1 LSEDS
6 LKPSELAVNTTY
18 DGTGHLKVSIS
29 ANDKDECP
37 PTDLVCVVDI
47 SGSMGASCAGI
58 TDGKTE
64 YVDLGFSLLDLV
76 KHSLKTI
83 VKTLRPMDRMCL
95 ILFDDQVE
103 VAFDFMNVTPVNQK
117 LAFLTIDGLEGRD
130 STNIYNA
137 LQKAIN
143 MVHERE
149 DKQRN
154 PAILFFTDGVPNVS
168 PARGEVEALK
178 KI

>member
-1 LSEDS
+1 
-6 LKPSELAVNTTY
+6 
-18 DGTGHLKVSIS
+18 
-29 ANDKDECP
+29 
-37 PTDLVCVVDI
+37 
-47 SGSMGASCAGI
+47 
-58 TDGKTE
+58 
-64 YVDLGFSLLDLV
+64 
-76 KHSLKTI
+76 
-83 VKTLRPMDRMCL
+83 
-95 ILFDDQVE
+95 
-103 VAFDFMNVTPVNQK
+103 MNVTPVNQK